1 MKNFIVVT
9 NTYER
14 TKRVTESIIE
24 QFEEAGF
31 CHVKENPD
39 FVLVLGGDG
48 TFLDACHK
56 ISYSSDILCIGI
68 NFGTLGYFLDIS
80 NHQIRE
86 LIEYLKKTPKEELL
100 IEEIHL
106 LQAKFF
112 QKEKKDP
119 IIKYATNE
127 IVLLGDL
134 FAKFDIHLSTDNGFV
149 QDVST
154 STFMVST
161 STGSTGISK
170 SNDGPIMLGEYP
182 LLIASLN
189 LPICHSKV
197 KNFIP
202 NSLIY
207 SNFTVDIIEN
217 YQKLR
222 ISLDG
227 KEVKDMDVNAIE
239 RIELAISNNRIKK
252 LNFCRLER
260 GAKIREKMIRD

>member
-14 TKRVTESIIE
+14 TKRGTETIIE
-24 QFEEAGF
+24 QFEKEGF
-31 CHVKENPD
+31 CYVDENPD

-48 TFLDACHK
+48 TFLDACKK
-56 ISYSSDILCIGI
+56 INYNSDILCIGI
-68 NFGTLGYFLDIS
+68 NFGNLGYFLDIS

-86 LIEYLKKTPKEELL
+86 LIEYLKKTPKEDLL
-100 IEEIHL
+100 IEEIYL
-106 LQAKFF
+106 LQVKIF
-112 QKEKKDP
+112 QREKKEP

-127 IVLLGDL
+127 IVFLGDL
-134 FAKFDIHLSTDNGFV
+134 FAKFDIHLSTDNGFA

-170 SNDGPIMLGEYP
+170 SNNGPIMLGEYP

-197 KNFIP
+197 KNFIS

-217 YQKLR
+217 YHKLR

-227 KEVKDMDVNAIE
+227 KEIKDIDIDTIE
-239 RIELAISNNRIKK
+239 RIELSIGNNKIKK